1 MPTLQP
7 STSVCHKLKLPELP
21 IEFRNKDVDETVKR
35 RYSLD
40 NRTGAATEI
49 CRSSILVHGGLTI
62 PLNISHIT
70 TREIQNE
77 LILYFA
83 KRKQTGA
90 NFKNLQEWISNE
102 IFSLDLITRQWHR
115 IPTTNKNKNETIKER
130 LLHSMCYYNDN
141 LYIFG
146 GLIVSPQN
154 DYELIATNELW
165 KLNLQTMEW
174 SLIGVD
180 PQITRRFNHT
190 MLIQNDK
197 DETKDKKLVI
207 VGGLNNM
214 DQSIPYI
221 DVFNITTNAW
231 ESVKSSNRIIT
242 NIEGKMVS
250 LIKNKNCPVLLQDNE
265 AEIPTLAYYMP
276 LAQQKRQLSPH
287 SEETSSEESSTDSDS
302 ENLTDEGIIEPGSKN
317 NGSPI
322 IALPLLSNAQGVP
335 LISNQDEIFED
346 IQNSLQYESASYFN
360 DNFILIGTTTNRP
373 QAKLYC
379 FFYNLHFSK
388 WTMIN
393 IDCPDCDLSHHRFW
407 KVFTWESHYQALL
420 LGTQHDDFHSSSV
433 QKFDHL
439 LVFGLS
445 MTNVLNRAAIL
456 PDFNPA
462 RNLSLSMPPTT
473 PSHLET
479 DPFKKHNRLN
489 TSTSQFE
496 SYIRYITTPLDIE
509 ATTSIFPPSAMV
521 LGKDGFDIYGD
532 SIADFDFITNEG
544 DTVGVPSY
552 LLRKRWG
559 RYFDKL
565 LSRGYNN
572 SHAVYENANNHS
584 SLVKPIPETISDI
597 PETSVLNLH
606 PTNNLVSQ
614 TSLESY
620 FKDKENDVDPKST
633 NTHNSIPAS
642 SKSYLN
648 HRLSP
653 TSSLYSL
660 NVTERSDDV
669 VNVVPTHASNNR
681 YEKFK
686 SSNMPAP
693 TMSSTNGM
701 VFRVPFHDRK
711 LQTAGELQDPR
722 LAHTQNSTNS
732 RRRSSLAVQIEGS
745 SELNGS
751 NSPCQH
757 PRRASHPT
765 QWNPAFL
772 DPSNASP
779 KPSGLSVSFNPSSI
793 TNSAST
799 SHRRPSWRMM
809 SSAHNSRKTSITS
822 QSSVMSFVSSTSDR
836 MGNPVNARRSTSAS
850 SSNRSSRSASPNP
863 LLLHVVLPPLSNIP
877 DDPIPHTPGTPST
890 LNMPQAIHRKTST
903 TSRTGSF
910 AEVFGS
916 NRGSP
921 FSSRRSSRVRRGSSI
936 TGSNSSIHSPK
947 HSIDD
952 AKYFISPT
960 RTRRISSCT
969 SNEDSLESLGDPEDG
984 HELEP
989 LLTPRALYLPW
1000 PTATVKAF
1008 VEFFYT
1014 GQINKKWLLVP
1025 VVMDLL
1031 IMAKIYQIPLLY
1043 EMICEVIYAIIGKK
1057 EENLHYTCNSID
1069 RGFNQ
1074 LVTNYFQDDQTKINK
1089 FLETND
1095 AYRQL
1100 QNLKKSLNDIDDGF
1114 LVMKLLSDLS
1124 RNLSTSTNEDS
1135 DNNDTILSQDDLKSM
1150 QRSLSNLSISKDATE
1165 NGGTIKPPQNI
1176 SNPTGLSS
1184 FINNDNN
1191 GDMSAALIKELLN
1204 HNDTTLTSEAI
1215 TKNLEQAKRNRR
1227 HSSNSS
1233 LNKRVNEEELEQYRL
1248 QGLSS
1253 ADYDYSKDEHEHIDS
1268 KGLKKLYSLYD
1279 NDNSS
1284 ETKITADTDKVK
1296 HGPLG
1301 HHDDADKNS
1310 SQSDSDEIDSQLD
1323 GLSRIKMKRQLI
1335 EDFELDESID
1345 PLYRFSESESDVFGV
1360 GSPIGSDSL
1369 RVSTYGNA
1377 TRGSKT
1383 SKSTLHKGSFLKN
1396 NSLRSTTTSNVHNGF
1411 STDEGSF
1418 LKNKKLSDAESGS
1431 NIFSIYNGSLA
1442 RDQNINFTD
1451 PTLENIISADALP
1464 PVDYIMKSIYRT
1476 TVLVNDPRIM
1486 IRCMECIELSKML
1499 RLVKKKMS
1507 HAVHLLEEKNKKNE
1521 RLKMASMTSLNA
1533 NNGHRSS
1540 INAVPNRKEGS
1551 IATQPL
1557 PKVRTMSSIPNF
1569 KLKQISDNTTH
1580 SIDPLRRKSSKF
1592 NSISPRTSLSVVTN
1606 SNSNTSTSGNNT
1618 NNSMNG
1624 LTQDLITN
1632 SSSTSSSITKLS
1644 MYPSFNTSNISN
1656 AASPKT
1662 KKDLKNPLSN
1672 LNHGHNNNS
1681 TSGFSFFG
1689 KKK

>member
-21 IEFRNKDVDETVKR
+21 IELRNKDIDETVKR

-62 PLNISHIT
+62 PLNIS
-70 TREIQNE
+70 R
-77 LILYFA
+77 
-83 KRKQTGA
+83 A

-102 IFSLDLITRQWHR
+102 IFSLDLITREWHR
-115 IPTTNKNKNETIKER
+115 IPTTNKNKNETTQER

-141 LYIFG
+141 LYMFG
-146 GLIVSPQN
+146 GLIVSPQS
-154 DYELIATNELW
+154 DYELIASNELW
-165 KLNLQTMEW
+165 KLDLQTMEW
-174 SLIGVD
+174 SLIGKD

-190 MLIQNDK
+190 MLIQNSK
-197 DETKDKKLVI
+197 DETKDTKLVI

-250 LIKNKNCPVLLQDNE
+250 LIQNKNCPVLLQDNE

-276 LAQQKRQLSPH
+276 LSQQKRQLKPH
-287 SEETSSEESSTDSDS
+287 REETSSEESSTDSDS
-302 ENLTDEGIIEPGSKN
+302 ENLIDGNLNKSDSKHS
-317 NGSPI
+317 GSPI
-322 IALPLLSNAQGVP
+322 IALPLLSKAQGVP

-346 IQNSLQYESASYFN
+346 VQNSLQYESASYFN

-393 IDCPDCDLSHHRFW
+393 IDCQDCDLNNHRFW

-456 PDFNPA
+456 PDFKA
-462 RNLSLSMPPTT
+462 RRNHSLSMPPTT
-473 PSHLET
+473 PSHLEN
-479 DPFKKHNRLN
+479 DPFKKHNKST

-496 SYIRYITTPLDIE
+496 SYIKYITTPLDIE
-509 ATTSIFPPSAMV
+509 ATTYIFPPYAMV

-532 SIADFDFITNEG
+532 SIADFDFISNEG

-559 RYFDKL
+559 RYFDRL

-572 SHAVYENANNHS
+572 SYAVYENANGHS
-584 SLVKPIPETISDI
+584 SLVKQIPETISDI
-597 PETSVLNLH
+597 PETSVLNLQ
-606 PTNNLVSQ
+606 PTNKLVSQ

-620 FKDKENDVDPKST
+620 FKEKENGMDPKT
-633 NTHNSIPAS
+633 PNTQNSIPIPT
-642 SKSYLN
+642 KSYLS

-653 TSSLYSL
+653 TSSLYNL
-660 NVTERSDDV
+660 NVAERSDDV
-669 VNVVPTHASNNR
+669 VNVIPTHASNNR
-681 YEKFK
+681 YEEFK
-686 SSNMPAP
+686 NSNMPAP

-711 LQTAGELQDPR
+711 LQATSESQDPR
-722 LAHTQNSTNS
+722 LAHTQNNGNN
-732 RRRSSLAVQIEGS
+732 RRRSSLAVQKIEGD
-745 SELNGS
+745 SELSGS
-751 NSPCQH
+751 HSPSQY

-765 QWNPAFL
+765 QWNPSFL
-772 DPSNASP
+772 EPSNASP
-779 KPSGLSVSFNPSSI
+779 KPNGLSVSFNPSSI
-793 TNSAST
+793 TNSATT

-809 SSAHNSRKTSITS
+809 SSSHNSRKASITS

-863 LLLHVVLPPLSNIP
+863 MLLNVPLPPLSNMP
-877 DDPIPHTPGTPST
+877 DDPIPHIPGTPSSI
-890 LNMPQAIHRKTST
+890 LMPQASHRRASAA
-903 TSRTGSF
+903 SRTGSL

-921 FSSRRSSRVRRGSSI
+921 FSSRRSSRVRRGSSVA
-936 TGSNSSIHSPK
+936 GSISSIHSPK

-960 RTRRISSCT
+960 RTRRMSSCT
-969 SNEDSLESLGDPEDG
+969 SNDDSLESLGDHEDG

-1000 PTATVKAF
+1000 STATVQAF

-1031 IMAKIYQIPLLY
+1031 IMAKIYEIPLLY

-1074 LVTNYFQDDQTKINK
+1074 LVTNYFQDDQTKVDK

-1124 RNLSTSTNEDS
+1124 RNHSTSTNEDS
-1135 DNNDTILSQDDLKSM
+1135 ENNDTMLSQDDLKSM
-1150 QRSLSNLSISKDATE
+1150 HRSLSNLSISKDVTE
-1165 NGGTIKPPQNI
+1165 NGTTTKPPQHI

-1184 FINNDNN
+1184 LMNSDNN

-1204 HNDTTLTSEAI
+1204 QNDNTLTSETI
-1215 TKNLEQAKRNRR
+1215 RRNMEQVTKERR
-1227 HSSNSS
+1227 HSSNTS
-1233 LNKRVNEEELEQYRL
+1233 LHKRVNEEELEQYRL
-1248 QGLSS
+1248 QGLSGV
-1253 ADYDYSKDEHEHIDS
+1253 DYDYNKDEPEHIDPND
-1268 KGLKKLYSLYD
+1268 LKKLYTLYD
-1279 NDNSS
+1279 NDNESDTKVNM
-1284 ETKITADTDKVK
+1284 ETGRIK
-1296 HGPLG
+1296 HDLLG
-1301 HHDDADKNS
+1301 SHEEIEKNS
-1310 SQSDSDEIDSQLD
+1310 SQSDSDEIDSQFD
-1323 GLSRIKMKRQLI
+1323 GLSKIKMKRQLI

-1345 PLYRFSESESDVFGV
+1345 PLYRFSESEPDAFGI
-1360 GSPIGSDSL
+1360 GSPIGSDSV

-1383 SKSTLHKGSFLKN
+1383 SKSTLYKGSFLKN
-1396 NSLRSTTTSNVHNGF
+1396 NSLRSTVTSNLNNTPG
-1411 STDEGSF
+1411 TDEGSI
-1418 LKNKKLSDAESGS
+1418 LRNKKASDAESGS
-1431 NIFSIYNGSLA
+1431 NIFSVYNGSYS
-1442 RDQNINFTD
+1442 RDRNLNFTD

-1507 HAVHLLEEKNKKNE
+1507 HAVQLLEEKTKKNE
-1521 RLKMASMTSLNA
+1521 RLKMASMASLNA
-1533 NNGHRSS
+1533 TNGHRSS
-1540 INAVPNRKEGS
+1540 VNAVPHRKDGS
-1551 IATQPL
+1551 IATQTL

-1569 KLKQISDNTTH
+1569 KLKQISDNTTPL
-1580 SIDPLRRKSSKF
+1580 IDPLRRKSSKF

-1606 SNSNTSTSGNNT
+1606 SNSNTSSSGNNLTNSMNTSTQDFIT
-1618 NNSMNG
+1618 NNSS
-1624 LTQDLITN
+1624 N
-1632 SSSTSSSITKLS
+1632 SSSMTKLS
-1644 MYPSFNTSNISN
+1644 MYPPFISSTISN
-1656 AASPKT
+1656 TASPKT
-1662 KKDLKNPLSN
+1662 KKDPKNSLSN
-1672 LNHGHNNNS
+1672 LNHGHNNNNNSSS